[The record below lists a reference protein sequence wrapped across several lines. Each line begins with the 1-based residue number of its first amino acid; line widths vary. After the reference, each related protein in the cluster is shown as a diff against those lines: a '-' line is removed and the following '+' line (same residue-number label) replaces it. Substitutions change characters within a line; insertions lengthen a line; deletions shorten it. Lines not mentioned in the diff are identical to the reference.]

1 MRPGGRRPV
10 PGAPITRNQVSAGGV
25 VYRQRDR
32 VTEVALISVGE
43 RRRWQLPKGTVDPGE
58 TPEKT
63 ALREVR
69 EEAGVEAELLD
80 PLDRVEYW
88 YYANEAEGRVR
99 FHKLV
104 HFYLMAYRAGDVRDH
119 DHEVQE
125 ARWVPIEE
133 AITLLAFE
141 NERKV
146 VERALAKIS
155 ARQ

>member
-1 MRPGGRRPV
+1 
-10 PGAPITRNQVSAGGV
+10 
-25 VYRQRDR
+25 
-32 VTEVALISVGE
+32 VGE

-58 TPEKT
+58 TPET
-63 ALREVR
+63 AALREVR
-69 EEAGVEAELLD
+69 EEAGVEAELLE

-88 YYANEAEGRVR
+88 YYATEAEGRVR

-119 DHEVQE
+119 DHEVHE

-155 ARQ
+155 ARP